1 MIMLKAL
8 DGDTKTKKKKINKY
22 SLVTMSLYKKMSKA
36 KYFRIFW
43 NERMKNHNIK
53 ITYKT

>member
-1 MIMLKAL
+1 MLKAL